1 MALTS
6 ERPYRPHRQS
16 PDSAIILIRIGQF
29 KIILCKERFP
39 IKKISETTVPPN
51 GEFPPVA
58 VYEYVQFLTYSVI
71 ETDYGPPGPPQAHV
85 RALDQLPG
93 RQPRLILADLVT
105 LPR

>member
-1 MALTS
+1 M
-6 ERPYRPHRQS
+6 
-16 PDSAIILIRIGQF
+16 RIGQF
-29 KIILCKERFP
+29 EIILCKERFP
-39 IKKISETTVPPN
+39 IKKVSETTVPPN

-58 VYEYVQFLTYSVI
+58 VYEYVRVLTYCVI

-105 LPR
+105 IPR